1 MQAYESKMKRA
12 ADKKLAKQKVMQQS
26 AHSLSSKVDDKM
38 ILRQQ
43 KEQDVFM
50 EEFRRNILKRTEMEK
65 RKKKRAEE
73 NMADMEYNMQ

>member
-1 MQAYESKMKRA
+1 MKRA